1 MAEIAYSYSEA
12 DNPLPKKRERVE
24 VEEEEDEKTYE
35 QRVEEYKN
43 LTPRERKIQELKQKL
58 KRSRTENR
66 KAVIEEDQ
74 RQHDPQAEA
83 KRRRLEYYEQ
93 QETER
98 REMEEKG
105 GDFEKKKMLN
115 TTAETAEGTL
125 KKKEKKKARA
135 DSSFGWEKFGTDAQ
149 YNAFKKRQKDNG
161 FSKEEYE
168 KKKAAVEAKGGDF
181 YRDADYMGYGQD
193 SQPTPRDKLYKMRGE
208 LDKVFQRR
216 KEFSRRRTHLEDED
230 VSYINERNRKFNKK
244 LSRAY
249 DSYTGEI
256 KQNLERGTAL

>member
-1 MAEIAYSYSEA
+1 MAEIAYSYSEV
-12 DNPLPKKRERVE
+12 DNPLPRKRERLE
-24 VEEEEDEKTYE
+24 EEEEDGQTYE
-35 QRVEEYKN
+35 QRVEEFKN
-43 LTPRERKIQELKQKL
+43 LTPRERKVAELRKKLKQ
-58 KRSRTENR
+58 SRNENR

-83 KRRRLEYYEQ
+83 KRRKLEYYEQ
-93 QETER
+93 QESER

-105 GDFEKKKMLN
+105 GDYEKKKLLN
-115 TTAETAEGTL
+115 TTAEAAEGSL

-149 YNAFKKRQKDNG
+149 YNAFKKRQKDSG
-161 FSKEEYE
+161 FSKEEYD
-168 KKKAAVEAKGGDF
+168 KKKAQVEAKGGDF
-181 YRDADYMGYGQD
+181 YRDADYLSYGQD
-193 SQPTPRDKLYKMRGE
+193 SQAISRDKVNGMRRE

-230 VSYINERNRKFNKK
+230 VTYINDRNRKFNKK

-249 DSYTGEI
+249 DSYTSEI